1 MRIGIPDDG
10 GPLVPATPTTTARLV
25 GLGYDVSVAAGAGA
39 GAGFPDAAYEAA
51 GAVIV
56 PDAAAWSADVVA
68 ITRAPDVLAAPGPA
82 GLRPGARGPDGL
94 RIGAVLIAQMAPAS
108 RPDLVRALAN
118 RGVTALALD
127 AVPRISR
134 AQSLDVLSALSN
146 VAGYR
151 AVVEAAGEF
160 GGMFS
165 GQVTAAGTT
174 PPANVF
180 VIGAGVAG
188 LAAIGAAGSL
198 GAQVRAFDVRPEVA
212 EQIESMG
219 ATVVRADDAA
229 QQVSADGYASALT
242 TDQEA
247 AALRVY
253 AAETA
258 AADIV
263 VTTALVRGTA
273 PTTITAEMVAQMR
286 PGSVI
291 VDLAAPGGGNCELT
305 VPGQRVVSPNG
316 VVVLGWTD
324 LPDRMPRHT
333 SELLGTAVANLV
345 QLGTPARDGHLALD
359 PADAVVRGMTVA
371 AGGEVLW
378 PPPPVAVSSSV
389 ARPPAGDP
397 AGTAPGPGPAR
408 PAGRGAQPAGRGA
421 QPAASGS
428 RPAQPTARTGL
439 LAVGALLAAL
449 AVGASPADQAAH
461 FTVLALAVV
470 VGFYVISHVSHALHT
485 PLMSQTNAISGIILV
500 GGMLQIGSADPVVT
514 TLAVLASAV
523 ASINI
528 FGGFLVTHR
537 MLGMFRRGP
546 ANVSG
551 AQVTPVTPE
560 SGAGPSG
567 MGQPGAGRGD
577 LGEGSPR

>member
-25 GLGYDVSVAAGAGA
+25 GLGYDVVVAAGAGA
-39 GAGFPDAAYEAA
+39 GAGFPDAAYQAA
-51 GAVIV
+51 GAAVV
-56 PDAAAWSADVVA
+56 PDAEAWAADVVTV
-68 ITRAPDVLAAPGPA
+68 TRAPDALATPGPA

-94 RIGAVLIAQMAPAS
+94 RIGAVLIAQIAPAA

-151 AVVEAAGEF
+151 AVVEAAAEF

-198 GAQVRAFDVRPEVA
+198 GAQVRAFDVRPEAA

-247 AALRVY
+247 AALRAY
-253 AAETA
+253 AVETA

-263 VTTALVRGTA
+263 ITTALVRGTA
-273 PTTITAEMVAQMR
+273 PTTITAEMVATMR

-305 VPGQRVVSPNG
+305 VPGRRVVSDNG
-316 VVVLGWTD
+316 VVILGWTD

-345 QLGTPARDGHLALD
+345 QLGTPGRDGRLALD
-359 PADAVVRGMTVA
+359 QEDVVVRGMTVA

-378 PPPPVAVSSSV
+378 PPPPVAVS
-389 ARPPAGDP
+389 AP
-397 AGTAPGPGPAR
+397 TAPGGPASVADPSSRAGLAETTGSRKAGPTVRAR
-408 PAGRGAQPAGRGA
+408 PAVRN
-421 QPAASGS
+421 
-428 RPAQPTARTGL
+428 GL
-439 LAVGALLAAL
+439 LMLGALLAVL
-449 AVGASPADQAAH
+449 AVAASPAEQAAH

-500 GGMLQIGSADPVVT
+500 GGMLQIGSSDPVVT

-537 MLGMFRRGP
+537 MLGMFRRGDT
-546 ANVSG
+546 A
-551 AQVTPVTPE
+551 
-560 SGAGPSG
+560 
-567 MGQPGAGRGD
+567 
-577 LGEGSPR
+577 EGSNR

>member
-25 GLGYDVSVAAGAGA
+25 GLGYGVSVAAGAGA
-39 GAGFPDAAYEAA
+39 GAGFPDTAYEAA
-51 GAVIV
+51 GAVVV
-56 PDAAAWSADVVA
+56 PDAEAWAADIVA
-68 ITRAPDVLAAPGPA
+68 ITRAPDALATPGPA

-94 RIGAVLIAQMAPAS
+94 RIGAVLIAQIAPAA

-118 RGVTALALD
+118 RGVTAFALD

-151 AVVEAAGEF
+151 AVVEAAAEF

-174 PPANVF
+174 PPAGVF

-198 GAQVRAFDVRPEVA
+198 GARVRAFDVRPEVA

-219 ATVVRADDAA
+219 ATVVQADDAA

-242 TDQEA
+242 TGQEA
-247 AALRVY
+247 AALRAY
-253 AAETA
+253 AVETA

-273 PTTITAEMVAQMR
+273 PTTITAEMVANMR

-305 VPGQRVVSPNG
+305 VPGERVVSPNG
-316 VVVLGWTD
+316 VVILGYTD

-345 QLGTPARDGHLALD
+345 QLGTPDRDGRLALD
-359 PADAVVRGMTVA
+359 PDDVVVRGMTVA

-378 PPPPVAVSSSV
+378 PPPPVTVSAPAQVRPASSV
-389 ARPPAGDP
+389 EPVETSSGPRQARPANQALPP
-397 AGTAPGPGPAR
+397 KPAR
-408 PAGRGAQPAGRGA
+408 PAVRN
-421 QPAASGS
+421 
-428 RPAQPTARTGL
+428 GL
-439 LAVGALLAAL
+439 LGLGAVL
-449 AVGASPADQAAH
+449 AVLAVAASPADQVAH

-485 PLMSQTNAISGIILV
+485 PLMSQTNAVSGIILV
-500 GGMLQIGSADPVVT
+500 GGMLQIGSSDPVVT

-537 MLGMFRRGP
+537 MLGMFRRGAP
-546 ANVSG
+546 
-551 AQVTPVTPE
+551 T
-560 SGAGPSG
+560 
-567 MGQPGAGRGD
+567 D
-577 LGEGSPR
+577 GSAR